1 MTSVAN
7 VYVMLNPASA
17 AGKTR
22 VRSSVIVKAMK
33 QALGK
38 ECSIHLTRS
47 QNDAPRATAEAIKQG
62 AKLVIAVGGDGTV
75 HEVVNGFFEQG
86 KLINPDCE
94 LGIVASGS
102 GRDIAKNVGLPRS
115 WKAQVQ
121 CLADGQARRIDVGR
135 VTFRDLK
142 GQTST
147 QYFVN
152 ECQVGIGGEVV
163 RRVQQFHKR
172 FGGTLAFASESVRA
186 LFRYRSPNLSV
197 QLGEKE
203 MLSGAFLGLVIANGS
218 LMGGGMKLAPEATL
232 DDGLFDL
239 LVVPDYRLLRRL
251 WSFFKIYRG
260 THLTVPGMKYLKTE
274 AVKVTSEETTL
285 VATDGE
291 LLGTTPCEVVML
303 KSALNVRCPSNSGN
317 QF

>member
-1 MTSVAN
+1 MTSPARVTII
-7 VYVMLNPASA
+7 LNPASA
-17 AGKTR
+17 AGRTSA
-22 VRSSVIVKAMK
+22 RSSVIVEAIK
-33 QALGK
+33 QTLGR

-62 AKLVIAVGGDGTV
+62 AGLVIAVGGDGTV

-86 KLINPDCE
+86 RLINPECE

-115 WKAQVQ
+115 WEEQVQ
-121 CLADGQARRIDVGR
+121 CLADGQTRRVDVGC
-135 VTFRDLK
+135 VTFRDMK
-142 GQTST
+142 GQTGA

-186 LFRYRSPNLSV
+186 LFQYRSPSLSV

-218 LMGGGMKLAPEATL
+218 LMGGGMKLAPHAKL

-239 LVVPDYRLLRRL
+239 LAVPDYPLPRRL

-260 THLTVPGMKYLKTE
+260 THLTVSGMKYLKTE
-274 AVKVTSEETTL
+274 AVKVTSEEPTL

-291 LLGTTPCEVVML
+291 LLGTTPCDVAML
-303 KSALNVRCPSNSGN
+303 KSALKVRCSSNNSK
-317 QF
+317 QS